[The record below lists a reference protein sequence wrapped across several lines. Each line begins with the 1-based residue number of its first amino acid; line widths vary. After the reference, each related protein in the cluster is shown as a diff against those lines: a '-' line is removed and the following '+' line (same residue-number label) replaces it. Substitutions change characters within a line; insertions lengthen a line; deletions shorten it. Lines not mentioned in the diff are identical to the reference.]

1 MRYIE
6 LRVTV
11 DPEFVDIISTA
22 LFDAGAEGVAIED
35 PRDYE
40 TLKQSKLFWDY
51 IDENAIVKGDNA
63 VIKTLIEPEKIDD
76 VMSKFKDE
84 IALYASL
91 NTFKYDIRTE
101 EVEKNDWNEEWKKRF
116 KPIRTANITIIP
128 AWEEY
133 KQNKKEKVLK
143 INPSIAFGSGEHA
156 TTRMCLDYMD
166 VEGKDVIDVGCGS
179 GILGLSAKVLGAKTV
194 LMVDIDEDAVKNAKE
209 NAKLN
214 NINDVIIKQGDLI
227 ADEKADVIF
236 ANLTA
241 DILMRL
247 SENIKN
253 NLRTGGKL
261 IVSGI
266 ISEREEEVSAKFKE
280 VGFQVVEMKKEE
292 PWVAMVLKQNAN

>member
-6 LRVTV
+6 LRVVV
-11 DPEFVDIISTA
+11 DPEFVDIVSTA

-63 VIKTLIEPEKIDD
+63 VIKTLVEPEKIDD
-76 VMSKFKDE
+76 VMGKFKDE
-84 IALYASL
+84 IVFYASL

-101 EVEKNDWNEEWKKRF
+101 EVEKNDWNEEWKKQF
-116 KPIRTANITIIP
+116 KPIRTTNITIIP

-133 KQNKKEKVLK
+133 KQKKKEKILK

-166 VEGKDVIDVGCGS
+166 VKGKDVIDVGCGS

-194 LMVDIDEDAVKNAKE
+194 LMVDIDEDAVRNAKE

-214 NINDVIIKQGDLI
+214 NINDVSIKQGDLI

-266 ISEREEEVSAKFKE
+266 ISEREEEVSAKFNE